1 MYGNAIRPH
10 TEVRNEMK
18 SILKEDAIPY
28 TLLNDNKYMAE
39 IRENR
44 SLNISIPGTIE
55 NEHAH
60 RFLKL
65 RPVEE
70 FRHTPLIPI
79 SDRQMREY

>member
-1 MYGNAIRPH
+1 M
-10 TEVRNEMK
+10 E
-18 SILKEDAIPY
+18 
-28 TLLNDNKYMAE
+28 E

-44 SLNISIPGTIE
+44 SLNISIPGSIE
-55 NEHAH
+55 TEHAH

-79 SDRQMREY
+79 SDK

>member
-1 MYGNAIRPH
+1 
-10 TEVRNEMK
+10 MK
-18 SILKEDAIPY
+18 EILKEDAIPY
-28 TLLNDNKYMAE
+28 SLLNNNKYMEE

-44 SLNISIPGTIE
+44 SLNISIPGSIE
-55 NEHAH
+55 TEHAH

-79 SDRQMREY
+79 SDK